1 MTSQS
6 VQFELNISKAKFQT
20 SCMDQ
25 QGINM
30 FIGFLHTESKI
41 YKWVSLNV
49 KCVKVSIWFNLLNGY
64 LYNVH

>member
-49 KCVKVSIWFNLLNGY
+49 KCVKVSI
-64 LYNVH
+64 